1 MLSAFLTF
9 LGGTA
14 FRMLWGEIT
23 SWLNK
28 KQDHE
33 HEVTLLR
40 LQSDLDDKAH
50 VRNIEA
56 QKLQASLG
64 ITEIRVRS
72 EADIEMKDAE
82 AFIEGVKAS
91 GKPSGIAWVDAW
103 NASIRPQYAEVA
115 LVVWIVK
122 LVAQGF
128 IMDEFD
134 TGLLA
139 VIAGYFFADRSLRRN
154 GK

>member
-1 MLSAFLTF
+1 MFTAFLTF

-23 SWLNK
+23 AWLNK

-33 HEVTLLR
+33 HEMSLLK
-40 LQSDLDDKAH
+40 LQSELDDKAH

-82 AFIEGVKAS
+82 AFIEGQKTF
-91 GKPSGIAWVDAW
+91 GKPSGVAWVDAW

-115 LVVWIVK
+115 LVVWVVK
-122 LVAQGF
+122 LIAQGF

-139 VIAGYFFADRSLRRN
+139 VIAGFFFADRSLRRN